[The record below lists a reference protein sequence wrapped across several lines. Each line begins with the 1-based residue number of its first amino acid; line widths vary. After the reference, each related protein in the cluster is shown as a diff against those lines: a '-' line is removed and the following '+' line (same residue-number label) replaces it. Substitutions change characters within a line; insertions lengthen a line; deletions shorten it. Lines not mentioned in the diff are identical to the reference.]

1 MGKQNKK
8 TLINGMLLIL
18 GCLLIALTFNIFCV
32 PNKIVPG
39 GLSGVG
45 IIFDHLFEIKTS
57 YVLLVGNLLL
67 VTTGIICLGLKDTI
81 PSIIGAVVYTLIMYL
96 TECMNITINLS
107 SVFLNVITVGVLFG
121 VGCTMVYLS
130 GCSLGGLDIIGVI
143 FNKKFGLTLGT
154 ALFIVNGTVLI
165 IGTFIFGIEA
175 LLISLI
181 IRYIESK
188 IIDTFLTGIS
198 DSKILFIN
206 TDKREEIT
214 KYIIEEIES
223 GVSEIKVTSGFKK
236 QKNTILMCVVP
247 TEKYLLLKS
256 QIIQIDNDAFITVMD
271 SYEVYGGTNRYKLPL
286 HDLRI

>member
-1 MGKQNKK
+1 MGKLNKK

-96 TECMNITINLS
+96 TEYFNITINLS

-154 ALFIVNGTVLI
+154 SLFIVNGTVLV

-206 TDKREEIT
+206 TDKIEEIT

-223 GVSEIKVTSGFKK
+223 GVNEIKVTSGFKK

>member
-206 TDKREEIT
+206 TDKIEEIT

>member
-1 MGKQNKK
+1 MGKLNKK

-130 GCSLGGLDIIGVI
+130 GCSLGGLDIMGVI

-154 ALFIVNGTVLI
+154 SLFIVNGTVLV

-206 TDKREEIT
+206 TDKIEEIT

-256 QIIQIDNDAFITVMD
+256 QIIQMDNDAFITVMD

>member
-154 ALFIVNGTVLI
+154 SLFIVNGLVLV

-206 TDKREEIT
+206 TDKIEEIT

>member
-1 MGKQNKK
+1 MGKLNKK

-96 TECMNITINLS
+96 TEYFNITINLS

-154 ALFIVNGTVLI
+154 SLFIVNGTVLV

-206 TDKREEIT
+206 TDKIEEIT

>member
-1 MGKQNKK
+1 MGKLNKK

-45 IIFDHLFEIKTS
+45 IIFD
-57 YVLLVGNLLL
+57 VLLVGNLLL
-67 VTTGIICLGLKDTI
+67 VTTGVICLGLKDTI

-96 TECMNITINLS
+96 TEYFNITINLS

-154 ALFIVNGTVLI
+154 SLFIVNGTVLV

-206 TDKREEIT
+206 TDKIEEIT

>member
-154 ALFIVNGTVLI
+154 SLFIVNGTVLV

-206 TDKREEIT
+206 TDKIEEIT

-236 QKNTILMCVVP
+236 QKNTVLMCVVP

>member
-1 MGKQNKK
+1 MGKLNKK

-154 ALFIVNGTVLI
+154 SLFIVNGLVLV

-206 TDKREEIT
+206 TDKIEEIT

>member
-1 MGKQNKK
+1 MGKLNKK

-154 ALFIVNGTVLI
+154 ALFIVNGTVLV

-206 TDKREEIT
+206 TDKIEEIT

-236 QKNTILMCVVP
+236 QKNTVLMCVVP

>member
-1 MGKQNKK
+1 MGKLNKK

-32 PNKIVPG
+32 PNKIVLV

-154 ALFIVNGTVLI
+154 SLFIVNGLVLV

-206 TDKREEIT
+206 TDKIEEIT

>member
-45 IIFDHLFEIKTS
+45 IIFDHLFGIKTS
-57 YVLLVGNLLL
+57 YVLLVGNILL

-206 TDKREEIT
+206 TDKIEEIT

-236 QKNTILMCVVP
+236 QKNTVLMCVVP

>member
-1 MGKQNKK
+1 MGKLNKK

-154 ALFIVNGTVLI
+154 SLFIVNGTVLV

-206 TDKREEIT
+206 TDKIEEIT

-236 QKNTILMCVVP
+236 QKNTVLMCVVP
-247 TEKYLLLKS
+247 TEKYLLLKCS
-256 QIIQIDNDAFITVMD
+256 SPTRIPEEARRSIIAKSRAVVQL
-271 SYEVYGGTNRYKLPL
+271 S
-286 HDLRI
+286 RISSNASSV

>member
-1 MGKQNKK
+1 MGKLNKK

-154 ALFIVNGTVLI
+154 SLFIVNGTVLV

-206 TDKREEIT
+206 TDKIEEIT

-236 QKNTILMCVVP
+236 QKNTVLMCVVP

>member
-96 TECMNITINLS
+96 TEFMNITINLS

-154 ALFIVNGTVLI
+154 SLFIVNGTVLV

-206 TDKREEIT
+206 TDKIEEIT

>member
-154 ALFIVNGTVLI
+154 SLFIVNGTVLV

-206 TDKREEIT
+206 TDKIEEIT
-214 KYIIEEIES
+214 KYIIEEVES

-236 QKNTILMCVVP
+236 QKNTVLMCVVP

>member
-1 MGKQNKK
+1 
-8 TLINGMLLIL
+8 MLLIL

-154 ALFIVNGTVLI
+154 ALFIVNGTVLV

-206 TDKREEIT
+206 TDKIEEIT

-236 QKNTILMCVVP
+236 QKNTVLMCVVP

>member
-1 MGKQNKK
+1 MGKLNKK

-154 ALFIVNGTVLI
+154 SLFIVNGTVLV

-198 DSKILFIN
+198 DSKIIFIN
-206 TDKREEIT
+206 TDKIEEIT

-256 QIIQIDNDAFITVMD
+256 QIIQMDNDAFITVMD

>member
-1 MGKQNKK
+1 
-8 TLINGMLLIL
+8 MLLIL

-143 FNKKFGLTLGT
+143 FNKNL
-154 ALFIVNGTVLI
+154 V
-165 IGTFIFGIEA
+165 
-175 LLISLI
+175 
-181 IRYIESK
+181 
-188 IIDTFLTGIS
+188 
-198 DSKILFIN
+198 
-206 TDKREEIT
+206 
-214 KYIIEEIES
+214 
-223 GVSEIKVTSGFKK
+223 
-236 QKNTILMCVVP
+236 
-247 TEKYLLLKS
+247 
-256 QIIQIDNDAFITVMD
+256 
-271 SYEVYGGTNRYKLPL
+271 
-286 HDLRI
+286 

>member
-1 MGKQNKK
+1 MGKLNKK

-206 TDKREEIT
+206 TDKIEEIT

-236 QKNTILMCVVP
+236 QKNTVLMCVVP

>member
-1 MGKQNKK
+1 MGKLNKK

-154 ALFIVNGTVLI
+154 SLFIVNGLVLV

-206 TDKREEIT
+206 TDKIEEIT

-256 QIIQIDNDAFITVMD
+256 QIIQIDNDAFITVID

>member
-1 MGKQNKK
+1 MGKLNKK

-67 VTTGIICLGLKDTI
+67 ITTGIICLGLKDTI

-154 ALFIVNGTVLI
+154 SLFIVNGTVLV

-206 TDKREEIT
+206 TDKIEEIT

-256 QIIQIDNDAFITVMD
+256 QIIQMDNDAFITVMD

>member
-1 MGKQNKK
+1 MGKLNKK

-154 ALFIVNGTVLI
+154 SLFIVNGLVLV

-206 TDKREEIT
+206 TDKIEEIT

-236 QKNTILMCVVP
+236 QKNTVLMCVVP

>member
-1 MGKQNKK
+1 MGKLNKK

-96 TECMNITINLS
+96 TEYFNITINLS
-107 SVFLNVITVGVLFG
+107 SVFLNAITVGVLFG

-206 TDKREEIT
+206 TDKIEEIT

-236 QKNTILMCVVP
+236 QKNTVLMCVVP

>member
-1 MGKQNKK
+1 MGKLNKK

-96 TECMNITINLS
+96 TEYFNITINLS

-154 ALFIVNGTVLI
+154 SLFIVNGTVLV
-165 IGTFIFGIEA
+165 IGTFIFGIET

-206 TDKREEIT
+206 TDKIEEIT

>member
-1 MGKQNKK
+1 MGKLNKK

-154 ALFIVNGTVLI
+154 SLFIVNGTVLV

-206 TDKREEIT
+206 TDKIEEIT

-256 QIIQIDNDAFITVMD
+256 QIIQMDNDAFITVMD

>member
-1 MGKQNKK
+1 MGKLNKK

-96 TECMNITINLS
+96 TEYMNITINLS

-154 ALFIVNGTVLI
+154 SLFIVNGTVLV

-206 TDKREEIT
+206 TDKIEEIT

-256 QIIQIDNDAFITVMD
+256 QIIQMDNDAFITVMD

>member
-154 ALFIVNGTVLI
+154 ALFIVNGTVLV

-206 TDKREEIT
+206 TDKIEEIT

-236 QKNTILMCVVP
+236 QKNTVLMCVVP

>member
-96 TECMNITINLS
+96 TEYFNITINLS

-206 TDKREEIT
+206 TDKIEEIT
-214 KYIIEEIES
+214 KYIIEEVES

>member
-1 MGKQNKK
+1 MGKLNKK

-154 ALFIVNGTVLI
+154 SLFIVNGTVLV

-206 TDKREEIT
+206 TDKIEEIT

-236 QKNTILMCVVP
+236 QKNTVLMCVVP

-256 QIIQIDNDAFITVMD
+256 QIIQIDNDAFITVID

>member
-96 TECMNITINLS
+96 TEYFNITINLS

-165 IGTFIFGIEA
+165 IGTFIFGIET

-206 TDKREEIT
+206 TDKIEEIT

-236 QKNTILMCVVP
+236 QKNTVLMCVVP

>member
-1 MGKQNKK
+1 MGKLNKK

-81 PSIIGAVVYTLIMYL
+81 PSIIGAVVYTIIMYL

-154 ALFIVNGTVLI
+154 SLFIVNGTVLV

-206 TDKREEIT
+206 TDKIEEIT

-256 QIIQIDNDAFITVMD
+256 QIIQMDNDAFITVMD

>member
-1 MGKQNKK
+1 MGKLNKK

-154 ALFIVNGTVLI
+154 SLFIVNGLVLV
-165 IGTFIFGIEA
+165 IGTFIFGIET

-206 TDKREEIT
+206 TDKIEEIT

>member
-1 MGKQNKK
+1 MGKLNKK

-96 TECMNITINLS
+96 TEYLNITINLS

-154 ALFIVNGTVLI
+154 SLFIVNGLVLV

-206 TDKREEIT
+206 TDKIEEIT

-247 TEKYLLLKS
+247 TEKYLLLRA

>member
-1 MGKQNKK
+1 MGKLNKK

-96 TECMNITINLS
+96 TECLNITINLS

-206 TDKREEIT
+206 TDKIEEIT

>member
-1 MGKQNKK
+1 MGKLNKK

-154 ALFIVNGTVLI
+154 SLFIVNGTVLV

-206 TDKREEIT
+206 TDKIEEIT
-214 KYIIEEIES
+214 KYIIEEKES

-236 QKNTILMCVVP
+236 QKNTVLMCVVP

>member
-1 MGKQNKK
+1 MGKLNKK

-67 VTTGIICLGLKDTI
+67 VTTGIICLGLKDTT

-154 ALFIVNGTVLI
+154 SLFIVNGTVLV

-206 TDKREEIT
+206 TDKIEEIT

-256 QIIQIDNDAFITVMD
+256 QIIQMDNDAFITVMD

>member
-1 MGKQNKK
+1 MGKLNKK

-154 ALFIVNGTVLI
+154 SLFIVNGLVLV

-206 TDKREEIT
+206 TDKIEEIT

-223 GVSEIKVTSGFKK
+223 GVREIKVTSGFKK

>member
-1 MGKQNKK
+1 MGKLNKK

-67 VTTGIICLGLKDTI
+67 ITTGIICLGLKDTI

-96 TECMNITINLS
+96 TEFMNITINLS

-143 FNKKFGLTLGT
+143 FNKKFGYTLGT
-154 ALFIVNGTVLI
+154 SLFIVNGTVLV

-206 TDKREEIT
+206 TDKIEEIT

-256 QIIQIDNDAFITVMD
+256 QIIQMDNDAFITVMD

>member
-1 MGKQNKK
+1 MGKLNKK

-96 TECMNITINLS
+96 TEYLNITINLS

-154 ALFIVNGTVLI
+154 SLFIVNGLVLV

-206 TDKREEIT
+206 TDKIEEIT
-214 KYIIEEIES
+214 KYIIEEVES